1 MVSLR
6 TLLRWYGVEGMGEW
20 LHGLR
25 LFSLTM
31 NGYSEEEGR
40 KLIESNYQ
48 ELVKIGAMDEE

>member
-1 MVSLR
+1 
-6 TLLRWYGVEGMGEW
+6 
-20 LHGLR
+20 
-25 LFSLTM
+25 M